1 MKNIRQKVSWLA
13 TVVLILVSLLS
24 VYSSKEVGSNSW
36 ISLLLIPF
44 TISLAL
50 SSGQSPSISLEENVE
65 WMEDEEDI
73 EKKEISAGDYGYDTP
88 IL

>member
-1 MKNIRQKVSWLA
+1 MYKRQ
-13 TVVLILVSLLS
+13 
-24 VYSSKEVGSNSW
+24 
-36 ISLLLIPF
+36 
-44 TISLAL
+44 AL